1 MLIYHDS
8 EIVDPGRIIKK
19 LDANGINY
27 TPDFGYEGADSF
39 TYTISDGVATATA
52 TVSGQRAGSLGIAA
66 FQLGMEGRQRR
77 AHELRDLA
85 LCRDAMGIERARE
98 PRLPGRQQ
106 LMYVADVLYLKRR
119 RRSRRRRPRGL
130 RAGDRDPR

>member
-1 MLIYHDS
+1 MDLSRAKSGTHDLFLAFVFRVVV
-8 EIVDPGRIIKK
+8 IPLAI
-19 LDANGINY
+19 
-27 TPDFGYEGADSF
+27 TM
-39 TYTISDGVATATA
+39 TIDLHNAHEEMTMATATA

-85 LCRDAMGIERARE
+85 LCRDAIGIERARE

-106 LMYVADVLYLKRR
+106 LMHVADVLYLK
-119 RRSRRRRPRGL
+119 
-130 RAGDRDPR
+130 

>member
-1 MLIYHDS
+1 M
-8 EIVDPGRIIKK
+8 IIC
-19 LDANGINY
+19 AW
-27 TPDFGYEGADSF
+27 
-39 TYTISDGVATATA
+39 VACGTARAIRAQTATA

-106 LMYVADVLYLKRR
+106 LMHVADVLYLK
-119 RRSRRRRPRGL
+119 
-130 RAGDRDPR
+130 